1 MTRGADSAPRTVPAD
16 FDPLDAARRFFAAR
30 GGAGDVWLVGGR
42 VRDALLGRAS
52 LDTDLAVRNDAL
64 KIAAELARETGG
76 SFVALDP
83 IRDIARVVWSLD
95 VPPSNVQLSDAQR
108 SDAPPRNAS
117 RGDTPLHTGRS
128 GLDARERS
136 LDIKSLEGGDLSV
149 DLASRDLT
157 INALALPLSGV
168 HAGAEPIAR
177 DSVIDQHGGLG
188 DLDARRVRMLAPSA
202 FDADPLRLLR
212 APRIA
217 LDLGFD
223 IEPAT
228 RAAIRQR
235 ARRAAEPAAERVR
248 DEVLRLLA
256 ASDPA
261 AAIRSLDSLGLLP
274 AVLPEL
280 ARISDRPFRDRLGPR
295 AFEVCLVAI
304 DTIRSIE
311 SIEAI
316 EAAHSID
323 AGPSVERA
331 APWTGIERAVLAGH
345 IDRLAFEGRPTSLWL
360 RLATIMAVAARSAG
374 ARYDHRR
381 GRWSGEERPAALR
394 RSALDAAAR
403 LRLSA
408 SAADWLAAVV
418 AHAGAPERIGRSGLD
433 PVAMARAV
441 HRLERVSGG
450 RGADVALVACA
461 LNGAASADVIGAL
474 IRHGMEREAAADAVL
489 IDGRG
494 LIEALGIPPGPLV
507 GRLLEAIGAE
517 RAAGTIR
524 DRDSA
529 LAFARTLSLAD
540 RAVG

>member
-95 VPPSNVQLSDAQR
+95 VPLSNVQPSHAQR
-108 SDAPPRNAS
+108 SDAQPSAAP
-117 RGDTPLHTGRS
+117 RGDTPAHGSRS

-136 LDIKSLEGGDLSV
+136 LDIKSLDGGDLSS

-168 HAGAEPIAR
+168 DEGAEPIAR

-235 ARRAAEPAAERVR
+235 AWRAAEPAAERVR

-256 ASDPA
+256 ASDPS

-274 AVLPEL
+274 AAMPEL
-280 ARISDRPFRDRLGPR
+280 ARISDRPFRHRLGPR
-295 AFEVCLVAI
+295 AFEVCLLAI

-311 SIEAI
+311 SIEA
-316 EAAHSID
+316 ALSID
-323 AGPSVERA
+323 SGPSDERA
-331 APWTGIERAVLAGH
+331 APWTGIDRAALAGH
-345 IDRLAFEGRPTSLWL
+345 LGRLVFEGRPTSLWL

-381 GRWSGEERPAALR
+381 GRWSGDERPATLR
-394 RSALDAAAR
+394 RSALDSAAR

-418 AHAGAPERIGRSGLD
+418 VHAGAPARIGRSGLD

-441 HRLERVSGG
+441 HRLDRVSGG
-450 RGADVALVACA
+450 RGADVGLVAFA
-461 LNGAASADVIGAL
+461 LNDAPSADDVIGPL
-474 IRHGMEREAAADAVL
+474 IRHGMEREAAAGDVL

-540 RAVG
+540 RAAG